1 VSSAQEDN
9 RGASDSYE
17 LVERDVEEFEVKTQ
31 ETPQNKIPD
40 EIYYTKKGRSY
51 TISNS
56 HIDAGTLS
64 KFDSLSEDK
73 RKNFHHIRNK
83 ILQRFATF
91 LDGQSLAIGVG
102 VMTKN
107 KLVGLFKKKDKTAP
121 VVKRTV
127 REHGILSVQKM
138 LESLN
143 QKLWLESR
151 NVAFAKEVT
160 FFVNPLGQIIL
171 GIPKKGAG
179 GALGFTLAF
188 GFQKETDTMF
198 MDVLA
203 DFEKLK
209 SGFVAFAGA
218 RLKVGLNFDS
228 SENPGK
234 IGQWMRTE
242 VNNPILV
249 PVWEGKGATNYA
261 LGGSLAVALPPMPVD
276 IFHYRNTALK
286 FRILRIPFSTK
297 ALWMMMTQA
306 LAKVSTRQGIID
318 LFEEKVRSGFLVYS
332 CDRLF

>member
-1 VSSAQEDN
+1 
-9 RGASDSYE
+9 
-17 LVERDVEEFEVKTQ
+17 
-31 ETPQNKIPD
+31 
-40 EIYYTKKGRSY
+40 
-51 TISNS
+51 
-56 HIDAGTLS
+56 
-64 KFDSLSEDK
+64 
-73 RKNFHHIRNK
+73 
-83 ILQRFATF
+83 
-91 LDGQSLAIGVG
+91 
-102 VMTKN
+102 
-107 KLVGLFKKKDKTAP
+107 
-121 VVKRTV
+121 
-127 REHGILSVQKM
+127 
-138 LESLN
+138 
-143 QKLWLESR
+143 
-151 NVAFAKEVT
+151 
-160 FFVNPLGQIIL
+160 
-171 GIPKKGAG
+171 
-179 GALGFTLAF
+179 LAF